1 MLNISSNKIK
11 PWVNQDKLYSLR
23 ALTTPRY
30 GYILARIFLFI
41 LLLILIALFLPWQQ
55 NIRGIG
61 SLTAFSPGNR
71 PQTIETAIPGRIA
84 EWKIKEGDRVQ
95 AGDTILVLSEIR
107 ERYFDPLL
115 LPRLKE
121 QIIAK
126 EDGLKSKEQKA
137 AALKRQITALKENMR
152 IKLEQNQAILD
163 AAEVRFKNAENQF
176 ERNKKLYEAGNIPL
190 TKFQDFEFRYQ
201 NSKAEFNNTQ
211 TDMARIEAEF
221 MEKIS
226 KAESDLNNTLAD
238 VFDSYSEI
246 VKMKNEYSN
255 LEIRSQ
261 QYFILAPQNGFVVR
275 TIRAGIGE
283 TINEGEAVATIIPEG
298 QIQDMAVEMYIKA
311 MDVPII
317 ATGKKV
323 RLEFDGWPA
332 LVFSGWPSLTVGTF
346 GGEVAVIDRVNAR
359 PGEFRILIKPD
370 PADEAWPEQVR
381 VGSGTKGWIMLKT
394 VPIWYEI
401 WRNLNGFPPGLYD
414 GPLEIIQDTNTNKSK

>member
-1 MLNISSNKIK
+1 MLNISSRKIK
-11 PWVNQDKLYSLR
+11 PWVDEDKLYSLR
-23 ALTTPRY
+23 SIKTPRA
-30 GYILARIFLFI
+30 GYFLARIFLI
-41 LLLILIALFLPWQQ
+41 LLILLVIGLFLPWQQ

-61 SLTAFSPGNR
+61 NLTAFSPGNR

-84 EWKIKEGDRVQ
+84 EWKIKEGDAVK
-95 AGDTILVLSEIR
+95 AGDTILVLAEIL
-107 ERYFDPLL
+107 EKYFDPLL
-115 LPRLKE
+115 LPRLRQ
-121 QIIAK
+121 QIAAK

-137 AALKRQITALKENMR
+137 NALRRQISALRDNLR
-152 IKLEQNQAILD
+152 IKLEQNQAILY
-163 AAEVRFKNAENQF
+163 AAQVRFDNAENQY

-201 NSKAEFNNTQ
+201 DSKAELNNST
-211 TDMARIEAEF
+211 TDMARLEAEF

-226 KAESDLNNTLAD
+226 KAESELNNTLAD
-238 VFDSYSEI
+238 IFDTFSDI

-255 LEIRSQ
+255 MEIRSQ
-261 QYFILAPQNGFVVR
+261 QYYILAPQNGYVVR

-283 TINEGEAVATIIPEG
+283 TIKEGEAVVTIIPEG
-298 QIQDMAVEMYIKA
+298 QIHDMAVEMYIKA

-317 ATGKKV
+317 SPGKKV

-332 LVFSGWPSLTVGTF
+332 IVFSGWPSLTVGTF

-370 PADEAWPEQVR
+370 PEDEAWPELVR
-381 VGSGTKGWIMLKT
+381 IGSGTKGWVMLKT

-414 GPLEIIQDTNTNKSK
+414 GPLEIMNDRNRDSK

>member
-1 MLNISSNKIK
+1 MLNISSRKIK
-11 PWVNQDKLYSLR
+11 PWVDEDKLYSLR
-23 ALTTPRY
+23 SIKTPRA
-30 GYILARIFLFI
+30 GYFLARIFLI
-41 LLLILIALFLPWQQ
+41 LLILLVIGLFLPWQQ

-61 SLTAFSPGNR
+61 NLTAFSPGNR

-84 EWKIKEGDRVQ
+84 EWKIKEGDAVK
-95 AGDTILVLSEIR
+95 AGDTILVLAEIL
-107 ERYFDPLL
+107 EKYFDPLL
-115 LPRLKE
+115 LPRLRQ
-121 QIIAK
+121 QIAAK

-137 AALKRQITALKENMR
+137 NALRRQISALRDNLR
-152 IKLEQNQAILD
+152 IKLEQNQAILY
-163 AAEVRFKNAENQF
+163 AAQVRFDNAENQY

-201 NSKAEFNNTQ
+201 DSKAELNNST
-211 TDMARIEAEF
+211 TDMARLEAEF

-226 KAESDLNNTLAD
+226 KAESELNNTLAD
-238 VFDSYSEI
+238 IFDTFSDI

-255 LEIRSQ
+255 MEIRSQ
-261 QYFILAPQNGFVVR
+261 QYYILAPQNGYVVR

-283 TINEGEAVATIIPEG
+283 TIKEGEAVVTIIPEG
-298 QIQDMAVEMYIKA
+298 QIHDMAVEMYIKA

-317 ATGKKV
+317 SPGKKV

-332 LVFSGWPSLTVGTF
+332 IVFSGWPSLTVGTF

-370 PADEAWPEQVR
+370 PEDEAWPELVR
-381 VGSGTKGWIMLKT
+381 IGSGTKGWVMLKT

-414 GPLEIIQDTNTNKSK
+414 GPLEIMNDRDSK